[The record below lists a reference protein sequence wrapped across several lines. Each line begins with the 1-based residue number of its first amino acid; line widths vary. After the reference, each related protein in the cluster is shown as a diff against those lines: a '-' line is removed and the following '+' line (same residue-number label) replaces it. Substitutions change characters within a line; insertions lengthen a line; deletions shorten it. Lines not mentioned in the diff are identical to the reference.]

1 MREMKDSG
9 IEWIGEIPK
18 EWEIIRLCYLIDG
31 YKAGP
36 FGSALIMD
44 KLDDEGEILV
54 YTPET
59 IATRDTDLS
68 TNKYLPDSR
77 RQEMEQFFV
86 EPGDIIFPIVGSLGR
101 AMLIKK
107 NMPEGIINQRL
118 AKFHLSS
125 DKITYPYF
133 MRLFGQSSFFET
145 YIELSCR
152 GSIIVNL
159 TKAILHDMPVP
170 VPPIDEQKRIAAYLD
185 AKCSEINALTADI
198 QSQIDT
204 LEQYK
209 RSVITEAVTKGLNKN
224 VEMKES
230 GIEWIGDIPSAWATM
245 PIKYN
250 FTLVAGATPDSH
262 NPDLWDGDV
271 NWITPADFKT
281 EDVYVKE
288 GSRKLS
294 EIGFKSCSTSMIP
307 AGSII
312 FSKRAPIGTVAIN
325 TTELCT
331 NQGCLGLVK
340 KSRGLDNKYYYYVLS
355 IYPEVFNLFGSG
367 TTFKE
372 ISATAFGEVSLPF
385 PPVNEQH
392 RISTYLD
399 AKCSEIDAVVET
411 KKSQLATLDEYKKSN
426 IYEYVTGKKEVPSV

>member
-1 MREMKDSG
+1 MREMKDS
-9 IEWIGEIPK
+9 
-18 EWEIIRLCYLIDG
+18 
-31 YKAGP
+31 
-36 FGSALIMD
+36 
-44 KLDDEGEILV
+44 
-54 YTPET
+54 
-59 IATRDTDLS
+59 
-68 TNKYLPDSR
+68 
-77 RQEMEQFFV
+77 
-86 EPGDIIFPIVGSLGR
+86 
-101 AMLIKK
+101 
-107 NMPEGIINQRL
+107 
-118 AKFHLSS
+118 
-125 DKITYPYF
+125 
-133 MRLFGQSSFFET
+133 
-145 YIELSCR
+145 
-152 GSIIVNL
+152 
-159 TKAILHDMPVP
+159 
-170 VPPIDEQKRIAAYLD
+170 RI
-185 AKCSEINALTADI
+185 S
-198 QSQIDT
+198 
-204 LEQYK
+204 
-209 RSVITEAVTKGLNKN
+209 
-224 VEMKES
+224 
-230 GIEWIGDIPSAWATM
+230 WIGDLPSAWATI

-340 KSRGLDNKYYYYVLS
+340 KSRGLDNKYYYYILS
-355 IYPEVFNLFGSG
+355 IYPEVFNIFGSG

-392 RISTYLD
+392 RISSFLD
-399 AKCSEIDAVVET
+399 SKCSEIDALTADIQSQIDTLEQYKRSVITEAVTRGLDKNVEMKESGIEWAEQIPAHWRTMHNKYLMHKVKEICPVYNGEDILSLTMQGVIVRDFELGGKMPASFDGYQIIHPGNLLMCLFDYDVTPRCIGYINNEGLTSPAYSQFVMEPIADAHYYYYYYLMLDFTKELLHLAKNLRHSFTEEQLGEINTVVPPVNEQREIAGYLD
-411 KKSQLATLDEYKKSN
+411 KKVAIIDEAISLKNDQLSTLDAYKKSI

>member
-1 MREMKDSG
+1 MREMKDS
-9 IEWIGEIPK
+9 
-18 EWEIIRLCYLIDG
+18 
-31 YKAGP
+31 
-36 FGSALIMD
+36 
-44 KLDDEGEILV
+44 
-54 YTPET
+54 
-59 IATRDTDLS
+59 
-68 TNKYLPDSR
+68 
-77 RQEMEQFFV
+77 
-86 EPGDIIFPIVGSLGR
+86 
-101 AMLIKK
+101 
-107 NMPEGIINQRL
+107 
-118 AKFHLSS
+118 
-125 DKITYPYF
+125 
-133 MRLFGQSSFFET
+133 
-145 YIELSCR
+145 
-152 GSIIVNL
+152 
-159 TKAILHDMPVP
+159 
-170 VPPIDEQKRIAAYLD
+170 RI
-185 AKCSEINALTADI
+185 S
-198 QSQIDT
+198 
-204 LEQYK
+204 
-209 RSVITEAVTKGLNKN
+209 
-224 VEMKES
+224 
-230 GIEWIGDIPSAWATM
+230 WIGDLPSAWATM

-340 KSRGLDNKYYYYVLS
+340 KSRSLDNKYYYYVLS

-385 PPVNEQH
+385 PPINEQH

-399 AKCSEIDAVVET
+399 AKCAEIDALTADIQSQIDTLEQYKRSVITEAVTKGLNKNVEMKESGIEWAEQIPAHWRTMHNKYLMHKVKEICPVYNGEDILSLTMRGIIVRDFELGGKMPASFDGYQIIHPGNLLMCLFDYDVTPRCIGYINNEGLTSPAYSQFVMEPIADAHYYYYYYLMLDFTKELLHLAKNLRHSFTEEQLGEINTVVPPVNEQREIAGYLD
-411 KKSQLATLDEYKKSN
+411 KKVANIDEAISLKNDQLSTLDDYKKSI
-426 IYEYVTGKKEVPSV
+426 IYEYVTGKKEVPAV